1 MINGIIKLFYSEIVK
16 TKMKSMP
23 NKDYSLREEFKDISN
38 IAMKIDNF
46 FILVFKIILMLSML
60 FIALSINLLFGIG
73 VILIMITYVLYKTY
87 VEAQVKDQ
95 VKDGMGYIKNNI
107 EQGTQNI
114 VTDKIKQK
122 INALISLLLIGIFS
136 NFNYIIIGCFI
147 LVFMFTIKDIYS
159 NINK

>member
-46 FILVFKIILMLSML
+46 FILVFKIILMLSIL
-60 FIALSINLLFGIG
+60 FISLSINLLFGIG

>member
-38 IAMKIDNF
+38 IGMKIDNF